1 MDQAIELLAVAGQ
14 AKLIE
19 FNPLVAH
26 DTKLPDGS
34 VFVIAN
40 SLQVRRSYSSKFKVP
55 CLPSPTEF
63 QRGGGVVVH
72 LENKLFCQNLI

>member
-40 SLQVRRSYSSKFKVP
+40 SLQVRWCCFPKVTCFNVYSS
-55 CLPSPTEF
+55 PTQFINEC
-63 QRGGGVVVH
+63 QTGGAGG
-72 LENKLFCQNLI
+72 

>member
-26 DTKLPDGS
+26 DTKLPQGS
-34 VFVIAN
+34 VFVISN
-40 SLQVRRSYSSKFKVP
+40 SLQVRKFWTLSVW
-55 CLPSPTEF
+55 
-63 QRGGGVVVH
+63 
-72 LENKLFCQNLI
+72 

>member
-40 SLQVRRSYSSKFKVP
+40 SLQVRRRYSSK
-55 CLPSPTEF
+55 CLAYPPSTEF
-63 QRGGGVVVH
+63 QRGGWG
-72 LENKLFCQNLI
+72 L